1 MRDLDKNE
9 IYYTGSLNKNQLE
22 ILLDWLNK
30 NDTGWE
36 DYSIDGFLE
45 INGSDSLK
53 YSNGSWGWESNENQT
68 KNAKELFYTLEN
80 VQVDCRELRDE
91 QIKEMVNV
99 FEKASF
105 NLDLDEIT
113 GEHFYLRLAKCEES
127 VDFFKL
133 DNTKTT
139 ITYEKF
145 MELFSDTLVGDVIE
159 GTETTDE
166 VSPIKLSSLFS
177 SREKEN
183 EKRTLKLKKTLK
195 YLLKRDIILTPK
207 QYKKLWKK

>member
-36 DYSIDGFLE
+36 DYSIDGLLE
-45 INGSDSLK
+45 INGTDSLK

-68 KNAKELFYTLEN
+68 RNALELFYTLEDI
-80 VQVDCRELRDE
+80 QVDCSYLSKE
-91 QIKEMVNV
+91 QIKLMADVFKTHGYEIGSLFLFGEYSFIRNNFGKYCMV
-99 FEKASF
+99 
-105 NLDLDEIT
+105 
-113 GEHFYLRLAKCEES
+113 AKKDKNKIS
-127 VDFFKL
+127 
-133 DNTKTT
+133 

-145 MELFSDTLVGDVIE
+145 MDLFSDTLVEDVIK
-159 GTETTDE
+159 GTDE
-166 VSPIKLSSLFS
+166 LTPISLFS
-177 SREKEN
+177 SREKES
-183 EKRTLKLKKTLK
+183 EKLKKTLK

-207 QYKKLWKK
+207 QYKKLWNKS

>member
-53 YSNGSWGWESNENQT
+53 YSNGSRGWESNENQT

-91 QIKEMVNV
+91 QIKEMANV

-105 NLDLDEIT
+105 NLDLGGIT
-113 GEHFYLRLAKCEES
+113 DEHFYLRFA
-127 VDFFKL
+127 
-133 DNTKTT
+133 
-139 ITYEKF
+139 
-145 MELFSDTLVGDVIE
+145 
-159 GTETTDE
+159 
-166 VSPIKLSSLFS
+166 
-177 SREKEN
+177 
-183 EKRTLKLKKTLK
+183 
-195 YLLKRDIILTPK
+195 
-207 QYKKLWKK
+207 